1 METLHYMYNICFES
15 GLSPT
20 KWSEA
25 IIIPILKSSNS
36 DPRIPMNYRGI
47 SLLSCIYKV
56 YGHIL
61 NRRLEK
67 FLENNN
73 ILVEEQNGFR
83 KNRSCM
89 DHVFV
94 LHSIII
100 NRINMKENVFAAF
113 LDLKKAFDSVQRDLL
128 FYNLHK
134 TGICG
139 KIYFALKSLYD
150 NPKARIRLNNK
161 YTDWFDTPV
170 GVKQGDTWSPTLFS
184 IFINNLAI
192 EVNNKRCGII

>member
-1 METLHYMYNICFES
+1 
-15 GLSPT
+15 
-20 KWSEA
+20 
-25 IIIPILKSSNS
+25 
-36 DPRIPMNYRGI
+36 
-47 SLLSCIYKV
+47 
-56 YGHIL
+56 
-61 NRRLEK
+61 
-67 FLENNN
+67 
-73 ILVEEQNGFR
+73 
-83 KNRSCM
+83 M

-100 NRINMKENVFAAF
+100 NRINIKENVFAAF
-113 LDLKKAFDSVQRDLL
+113 LDLKMAFDSVQRDLL

-150 NPKARIRLNNK
+150 NPKACIRLNNK

-170 GVKQGDTWSPTLFS
+170 GVKQGDTLSPTLFS

-192 EVNNKRCGII
+192 EVNNKRCGITIDGKNISILLYADDNCDNC